1 MKKAS
6 VIFVVLVA
14 ATLISFKNKNHNPIP
29 PTATAD
35 KILFNGKIITV
46 DSSNTIAE
54 AVAVKDGKI
63 LAVGSSKTILK
74 LKGSQTEVIDLAG
87 KTLVPGL
94 VDGHSHFMSLGMDNI
109 ADLNPPPVGP
119 VKNIADIIAVLQK
132 FKADKHLSDTDWIT
146 GSGYDQEQLA
156 EKRHPTK
163 EDLDAAFPT
172 NPVVIGH
179 VSGHMVVANSAALKA
194 SGIDSNTPNP
204 AGGVIVRKPG
214 TNEPA
219 GLLQEHASGLL
230 KRRSGRGKL
239 TFEEQL
245 AQINKEQQL
254 YASFGITTAQEGY
267 TSFESL
273 QLLKKAAS
281 QNALYIDIE
290 SLPGYATLDK
300 VLNNPDYQFGILQN
314 HLKLEGFKLIADG
327 SPQGKTA
334 YFTQP
339 YLTDVPGCEGD
350 ECRGVPTVTQDEFN
364 AAILRGYKNNIQTFV
379 HCNGDATIDMYIKA
393 VQYAD
398 SALNTTSTNRRSV
411 IIHSQFAR
419 EDQLDKYKQ
428 LGMVPSFFTN
438 HTFFWGDV
446 HVKNL
451 GEKRGYYESPLKAAL
466 KKGIVFANHTDYP
479 VTPIN
484 QMFLLWTSIARESRS
499 GKVIG
504 PENRLTVLEGLR
516 AITIN
521 GAYLYYEEK
530 SKGSIEKGKL
540 ADFAILSA
548 DPLTIPV
555 AKIKDITV
563 QETIKEGK
571 TIYKRN

>member
-1 MKKAS
+1 MKKSIAYA
-6 VIFVVLVA
+6 VMFLAGIPL
-14 ATLISFKNKNHNPIP
+14 LISFSRH
-29 PTATAD
+29 TAPAESAD
-35 KILFNGKIITV
+35 KIFVHGKIITV

-63 LAVGSSKTILK
+63 LAVGSSKEILK
-74 LKGSQTEVIDLAG
+74 LKGSQTEVVDLAG
-87 KTLVPGL
+87 KTLIPGL
-94 VDGHSHFMSLGMDNI
+94 VDGHSHFMSLGRDNI
-109 ADLNPPPVGP
+109 ADLNPPPVGG
-119 VKNIADIIAVLQK
+119 VKNIADIITALQK
-132 FKADKHLSDTDWIT
+132 FKTDKHLSDTDWIT
-146 GSGYDQEQLA
+146 GAGYDQEQLA
-156 EKRHPTK
+156 ELRHPTK

-172 NPVVIGH
+172 NPVVISH
-179 VSGHMVVANSAALKA
+179 VSGHMVIANSAALRI
-194 SGIDSNTPNP
+194 SGIDASTPNP
-204 AGGVIVRKPG
+204 PGGVIVRKPG
-214 TNEPA
+214 SNEPA

-230 KRRSGRGKL
+230 KRRGGGRGKL
-239 TFEEQL
+239 TLDQQLEQIKKEED
-245 AQINKEQQL
+245 L
-254 YASFGITTAQEGY
+254 YASFGITTAQDGY
-267 TSFESL
+267 TSVESL
-273 QLLKKAAS
+273 QLLKKAAA

-290 SLPGYATLDK
+290 TLPGYATLDK
-300 VLNNPDYQFGILQN
+300 VLNNPDYQFGVLQN

-334 YFTQP
+334 YFSQP

-364 AAILRGYKNNIQTFV
+364 AAILKGYKNNIQTFV

-393 VQYAD
+393 VNYAD
-398 SALNTTSTNRRSV
+398 SALGTSSNGRRSV

-419 EDQLDKYKQ
+419 ADQLDSYKS

-451 GEKRGYYESPLKAAL
+451 GEKRGFYESPLKSAL

-484 QMFLLWTSIARESRS
+484 QMFLLWSSVARESRS
-499 GKVIG
+499 GKIIG
-504 PENRLTVLEGLR
+504 PENRLTVAEGLR

-548 DPLTIPV
+548 DPLTIPTV
-555 AKIKDITV
+555 KIKDISV
-563 QETIKEGK
+563 LETIKEGK